1 MQTMK
6 DRREKVD
13 SYTLLDEFKEM
24 PQIKPLVEGG
34 TLVEYSAHAIPEG
47 GITKVPKLFGD
58 GYLMVGDAAGL
69 SLNALITVR
78 GMDFAIAS
86 GFYAA
91 RAAIDAKA
99 RGDFS
104 AAGLA
109 QYEQSLRSSFVLKD
123 LQTAR
128 DIPHTIENPRL
139 FTHYPQAV
147 SNLLEKLF
155 TIGPQPSRKLSST
168 VISAVRKDFLNPTT
182 LRELW
187 AMRKI

>member
-1 MQTMK
+1 
-6 DRREKVD
+6 
-13 SYTLLDEFKEM
+13 SYTLLDEFKEL

-47 GITKVPKLFGD
+47 GIAKLPKLFGD

-69 SLNALITVR
+69 ALNALLTVR

-86 GFYAA
+86 GFYAGLA
-91 RAAIDAKA
+91 VIAAKKQ
-99 RGDFS
+99 GDFS

-123 LQTAR
+123 LETAR
-128 DIPHTIENPRL
+128 HIPHTIENPRL

-147 SNLLEKLF
+147 SGLLEKLF
-155 TIGPQPSRKLSST
+155 TIGPQPAQKLSST
-168 VISAVRKDFLNPTT
+168 VVGGVRKDFLNATT
-182 LRELW
+182 VKELW